1 MCTVLADTWRRSRNV
16 IETRPDPWELLLYSC
31 CYLFVSS
38 PKLLLLLSNQI
49 HVKKW
54 DHRHRC
60 HRPLLSIANKRQRF
74 LNLPYSVAW
83 FVLSSSSCFL
93 NNKRRQLYRWQQM
106 WRTRRVLYYF
116 TTGVVW
122 CVCDYKKKRADR
134 VVVIHLITLVDLSL
148 TFPVLTVQFLWRG
161 PLGGSFVVENNR
173 HEGHPAWYSRQR
185 RIECGM
191 QSTLAEWVVVDV
203 LHAALSFSLS
213 IVARSRILL
222 QNYSS

>member
-1 MCTVLADTWRRSRNV
+1 MLLRPVPTHENYYYTVVVTCLCHLLSCCCCCQIKYTWRN
-16 IETRPDPWELLLYSC
+16 ETIAIAAI
-31 CYLFVSS
+31 F
-38 PKLLLLLSNQI
+38 
-49 HVKKW
+49 
-54 DHRHRC
+54 
-60 HRPLLSIANKRQRF
+60 SIANKRQRF
-74 LNLPYSVAW
+74 LNLPYSVAR
-83 FVLSSSSCFL
+83 FVLSTSSCFL